1 MKWDRALSLNYS
13 VSWNDSKILPS
24 KENLFLSLRIFDSS
38 FLTLRFFGPLFGIRL
53 WQQLVW
59 LVSQKRFSW
68 DLRPNTFGRK
78 CHWALITLLV
88 GDQYHDLETIIIYY
102 CDHLVGRGVVS
113 ASLILVWI
121 YLNQELQKHVLLK
134 EVNLFQYSLKSIT
147 GHIAHAESHHL
158 FHYESR
164 SHQRWWSWRVN
175 VPGIPEALIEWGQ
188 NSRLVANGTNVLNL
202 WDSPLFQVPPS
213 SSERWTNHD
222 IFLKEGGSGWK
233 RVLKWHSN

>member
-24 KENLFLSLRIFDSS
+24 KENLFLSLRIFDSP

-88 GDQYHDLETIIIYY
+88 ADQYHDLENIIIYY
-102 CDHLVGRGVVS
+102 CDHLVGRGVVN
-113 ASLILVWI
+113 ASLILIWM

-164 SHQRWWSWRVN
+164 SHQRWWRVN

-213 SSERWTNHD
+213 YHLFFKYHHHHQRDEQIITFS
-222 IFLKEGGSGWK
+222 
-233 RVLKWHSN
+233 